1 MYLFSVRDLL
11 FDVFAVRSGQDRGS
25 DCIGLYDHYVRT
37 VMIVSFECFFS
48 ILSFAGVFPSRRH
61 CVSLNGIIS
70 DLKVG
75 PGTYRVRI
83 AVWPWHIIVVESTLA
98 VLPRQH
104 V

>member
-1 MYLFSVRDLL
+1 MCLLFS
-11 FDVFAVRSGQDRGS
+11 AG
-25 DCIGLYDHYVRT
+25 RT
-37 VMIVSFECFFS
+37 GGAIVSGSTTTMLGRLCSFLS
-48 ILSFAGVFPSRRH
+48 NVVSAYILSFVGVFPSRRH
-61 CVSLNGIIS
+61 CVSLNGIS